1 MAFHDGAPIYT
12 VPDQTGRRFVIT
24 GANTGTGKEA
34 TSRIAA
40 AGGSVVMAVRSPSR
54 GAAAKADIL
63 REHPGAALEVRQLDL
78 ADLSGVRAF
87 AESLLAEGTPVDVL
101 VNNAGVLTPPPRRML
116 TVDGFELQFGTNVL
130 GPFVLTALL
139 LPRILE
145 SATPRVTT
153 KSSAMAAFGRIRSDD
168 LEWSKRYVPLAA
180 YARSKL
186 AGMLLAVRLAELAA
200 AAHSPLLST
209 IAHPGSTRTSSPTA
223 DGSPS
228 RNALRQG
235 QRSHRTLVPQMDVS
249 QGAESLLFAAADPAA
264 ERGAYYGPGG
274 FAGLVGPVKRVRL
287 PRSARRDAGLPAALW
302 TVAERL
308 TGVELAL

>member
-1 MAFHDGAPIYT
+1 MEPPVYT
-12 VPDQTGRRFVIT
+12 VPDQTGRRFVVT

-40 AGGSVVMAVRSPSR
+40 AGGAVVMAVRSPSR

-209 IAHPGSTRTSSPTA
+209 IAHGSTRTSSQTA
-223 DGSPS
+223 DASPS
-228 RNALRQG
+228 RHVPQQG
-235 QRSHRTLVPQMDVS
+235 QRSHRTLVPQIDVS

-264 ERGAYYGPGG
+264 EQGAYYGPGG
-274 FAGLVGPVKRVRL
+274 FAGLVGPAKRVRL

-308 TGVELAL
+308 TGVKLAL